1 MHSPWKNGGPYIKP
15 VRELMRQYVHIR
27 RIRGKLDCLMSESFE
42 KVRMKDIR
50 NDDMPKALKLA
61 SIKLAYQEI
70 KGIEITDIN
79 THLIRAIGRFALHL
93 AEYKDR

>member
-1 MHSPWKNGGPYIKP
+1 
-15 VRELMRQYVHIR
+15 
-27 RIRGKLDCLMSESFE
+27 
-42 KVRMKDIR
+42 MKDIR

-61 SIKLAYQEI
+61 SIKLAYKEI